1 VEPLIAFEKICR
13 SNGVHLTGEQLGLF
27 EKYAALLLEWNA
39 KVNLISRKDE
49 QNLWTSHLLHC
60 ISPMFLFTMPA
71 EARVLDM
78 GTGGGLP
85 GVPLAIAN
93 PGWRVTLLDSI
104 AKKTTAIKDIVE
116 RMGIAGVEV
125 VNGRAEDRDVVGLRK
140 GKFDLVI
147 ARGVAPLVE
156 LAVWSRPYL
165 SRVATPA
172 GTSALKPALRTPALV
187 AYKGGDLDT
196 EMKALR
202 VKVPGAGTM
211 LTDLVF
217 TGSSESGL
225 EEKKLVV
232 LQFT

>member
-1 VEPLIAFEKICR
+1 MDC
-13 SNGVHLTGEQLGLF
+13 
-27 EKYAALLLEWNA
+27 W
-39 KVNLISRKDE
+39 
-49 QNLWTSHLLHC
+49 
-60 ISPMFLFTMPA
+60 FLFSMPR

-93 PGWRVTLLDSI
+93 PGWKVTLLDSI
-104 AKKTTAIKDIVE
+104 AKKTTAIKDILA
-116 RMGIAGVEV
+116 RMGIAGLEV
-125 VNGRAEDRDVVGLRK
+125 VNGRAEDREIVGPRK
-140 GKFDLVI
+140 GKFDLVL

-165 SRVATPA
+165 TRVSSPA
-172 GTSALKPALRTPALV
+172 DGVARKPILRTPGLV
-187 AYKGGDLDT
+187 GYKGGDLDA
-196 EMKALR
+196 ELKALH
-202 VKVPGAGTM
+202 VKVPSAGAA

-217 TGSSESGL
+217 SGSSESGL